1 MGDHLADGEL
11 AEPLTMHQEHGPL
24 PQRAAT
30 GDHLA
35 DGALVVRQMMPL
47 ERNLPQERASP
58 LVAAPSLDGQS
69 VYEYEELYA
78 DALSLQRSLYED
90 ELSKC
95 ALEYAGERSG
105 LVYEYEE
112 LYAGL
117 E

>member
-1 MGDHLADGEL
+1 VAQQTTL
-11 AEPLTMHQEHGPL
+11 QEHPPL
-24 PQRAAT
+24 LQLAAT
-30 GDHLA
+30 GD
-35 DGALVVRQMMPL
+35 DLVVGGSVARQMMPL
-47 ERNLPQERASP
+47 ERDLPQERASR
-58 LVAAPSLDGQS
+58 LLDRES
-69 VYEYEELYA
+69 MYEYEKLYA
-78 DALSLQRSLYED
+78 DALSVQRSLCKD